1 MFCRFLSVCNIVM
14 KYLPTVKNSKRH
26 VDYCQG
32 LCGNLNMSKIL
43 RKKNQG
49 ACSTLILNENTYII
63 LL

>member
-1 MFCRFLSVCNIVM
+1 M

>member
-1 MFCRFLSVCNIVM
+1 M

-32 LCGNLNMSKIL
+32 LCGKSEYVKNIT
-43 RKKNQG
+43 KKNQG